1 LHIFRKYVII
11 GKSGICFRDVEN
23 ADLPFVGAFSKTRLL
38 QYSTMLAIAAFA
50 AGCRSY
56 ENN

>member
-1 LHIFRKYVII
+1 VASF
-11 GKSGICFRDVEN
+11 FRDVEN
-23 ADLPFVGAFSKTRLL
+23 ADLAFVGAFSKTRLL
-38 QYSTMLAIAAFA
+38 QYSTMLAIAAIA

>member
-1 LHIFRKYVII
+1 MWKMLIYH
-11 GKSGICFRDVEN
+11 
-23 ADLPFVGAFSKTRLL
+23 FVGAFSKTRLL